1 MRNRLRY
8 TIYGFIL
15 AFVLSACGGPLDK
28 SVTESLTPEESDEVG
43 QKFPDFVG
51 VYERFIFPEVRK
63 WDDHS
68 LYKQKLKKL
77 TYGDFMEFYNLVYHH
92 DWKEQLSR
100 EWEERFDLERI
111 TRQLDGMV
119 DSLITYWDNY
129 IAENAPSTYVSVE
142 LLEIKKTVWDD
153 PEWNIRKLDAT
164 AQLKVV
170 PLRGTIDK
178 RSGEFTLYRTDKTD
192 ADTYTLA
199 EHLGSGKIEIETPFD
214 VPIVVEC
221 KLSVSSSWFAPWYDY
236 VCDTPAD
243 VLTRKCKL
251 HTGHPEL
258 MVKGKKVRMPDL
270 WDAKPSYLERYK
282 DARSKGDT
290 SSSDY
295 KLYREQFIK
304 EHIDKEYMDRLP
316 YIEKREL
323 QMLYEHNPLAFSL
336 FYSDAAT
343 QELLME
349 WGWK

>member
-28 SVTESLTPEESDEVG
+28 SVTEPLTPEESEEVG

-77 TYGDFMEFYNLVYHH
+77 TYGDFMEFYDLVYHH

-100 EWEERFDLERI
+100 EWEEKFDLERI

-119 DSLITYWDNY
+119 DSLITYWNNY

-153 PEWNIRKLDAT
+153 PEWNVTRLKAT

-170 PLRGTIDK
+170 P
-178 RSGEFTLYRTDKTD
+178 
-192 ADTYTLA
+192 LA